1 MFDVKIRDIMNRD
14 NSELYKLAID
24 ILEKLKKDKYNLEK
38 YDKEEEKRW
47 FFQREI
53 EKPKINFPDLAIQ
66 KDFMWGKEYLDL
78 NKVIISMKDDIEL
91 INKLV
96 IDGRNINEIGKSIF
110 ARLFGISLLSKDVV
124 NYILEEINKE
134 C

>member
-24 ILEKLKKDKYNLEK
+24 ILEKLEKDRYNLKK
-38 YDKEEEKRW
+38 YDKEEKKRW

-53 EKPKINFPDLAIQ
+53 EKPKINFPDLATP

-78 NKVIISMKDDIEL
+78 NKVIISMEDDIEL

-124 NYILEEINKE
+124 NYILEKINKE